1 MFPKKNVVIVG
12 ILFLVVI
19 NIIILFVS
27 NRRQFSLYGAER
39 IGISIVAPFQNI
51 VTHSICFVRD
61 MWRHYFFL
69 VSAAKEAEN
78 LRRALSCAI
87 EKNNRCVEIELSNL
101 RLRNL
106 LNFRKSI
113 ANQIVAAEVIGKDP
127 ALWFKT
133 IIIDKGRAD
142 GVKKSFPVV
151 VAEGIAGQ
159 VIDVSNH
166 YSKVLLII
174 DRNSAVDALVQG
186 NRARGVVT
194 GESTGRCLFKYVLR
208 KHDLSVGGAVV
219 TSGLDGVFPKGLR
232 IGRISGVIKRN
243 SGMFQKITVTPYVD
257 FEKLEEVLVILNS
270 PKHEFVS
277 KQ

>member
-1 MFPKKNVVIVG
+1 MSPKKNVVIVG
-12 ILFLVVI
+12 ILLLVVI

-27 NRRQFSLYGAER
+27 NRRQFSLCGAGR

-51 VTHSICFVRD
+51 VTHSIRFVRD
-61 MWRHYFFL
+61 TWRHYFFL

-133 IIIDKGRAD
+133 VIIDKGRAD

-166 YSKVLLII
+166 YSKVLLVI

-186 NRARGVVT
+186 NRARGIVT

-208 KHDLSVGGAVV
+208 KHDLSVGDVVV

-232 IGRISGVIKRN
+232 VGRISGVIKRN
-243 SGMFQKITVTPYVD
+243 SGIFQKITVTPYVD
-257 FEKLEEVLVILNS
+257 FEKLEEVLVILNP